1 MRTAAIVFLLFF
13 SITSQAQQK
22 NHIDTVVLRADS
34 TFESLIHRKLYNYRN
49 HVEYHIE
56 ERGRIREL
64 IVYLASVKDLVT
76 GHKLYGIRIDQRG
89 SRNIFTDA
97 PMTNV
102 EYIDEDEIDSVVAHL
117 NMVREEIKL
126 RDPDSER
133 YTEFR
138 FFTRS
143 GFMIECYT
151 GANRW
156 RCLIHYEVGK
166 IVYDVYLN
174 NNNRLDEFIETIEEI
189 SKEIKTMRKK
199 ELSMPKK

>member
-1 MRTAAIVFLLFF
+1 MRIAVILMLLFC
-13 SITSQAQQK
+13 SITSKAQQK
-22 NHIDTVVLRADS
+22 KHIDTVVLRADS
-34 TFESLIHRKLYNYRN
+34 TFESLLHRKLYNYRN
-49 HVEYHIE
+49 HVKYHIE

-64 IVYLASVKDLVT
+64 IVYLASVQDLVT

-89 SRNIFTDA
+89 SRNLFTDA

-117 NMVREEIKL
+117 KMVRDTIKIKE
-126 RDPDSER
+126 PDSER

-156 RCLIHYEVGK
+156 RCLIHYEIGK
-166 IVYDVYLN
+166 VANDVYLN

-189 SKEIKTMRKK
+189 SKEIKSMRKT
-199 ELSMPKK
+199 E

>member
-1 MRTAAIVFLLFF
+1 MRQLILLLISFF
-13 SITSQAQQK
+13 ANIAVQAQQK
-22 NHIDTVVLRADS
+22 TNIDTVVIRVDS

-49 HVEYHIE
+49 HVKYHIE

-64 IVYLASVKDLVT
+64 IVYLASVEDLVT

-97 PMTNV
+97 PMTNA
-102 EYIDEDEIDSVVAHL
+102 EYIDEDEIDSVITHL
-117 NMVREEIKL
+117 KYVKDEIKK
-126 RDPDSER
+126 RDPDQER
-133 YTEFR
+133 YTEYR

-151 GANRW
+151 GSNRW

-166 IVYDVYLN
+166 TVNDVYLN
-174 NNNRLDEFIETIEEI
+174 NNNRLEEFIETLEEI
-189 SKEIKTMRKK
+189 SKEIK
-199 ELSMPKK
+199 ELRNKNK

>member
-1 MRTAAIVFLLFF
+1 MRILVFLVLLIC
-13 SITSQAQQK
+13 SISVKAQQK
-22 NHIDTVVLRADS
+22 KNIDTVVIRADS

-49 HVEYHIE
+49 HVKYHIE

-64 IVYLASVKDLVT
+64 IIYLASVEDLVT

-89 SRNIFTDA
+89 SRNLFTDA

-117 NMVREEIKL
+117 KMVRDEIKKK
-126 RDPDSER
+126 DPNTER

-151 GANRW
+151 GATRW
-156 RCLIHYEVGK
+156 RCLIHYEIGK
-166 IVYDVYLN
+166 MVYDVYLN
-174 NNNRLDEFIETIEEI
+174 NNNRLEEFIETLEEI
-189 SKEIKTMRKK
+189 SKEIKTMKT
-199 ELSMPKK
+199 SN

>member
-1 MRTAAIVFLLFF
+1 MRIAVILMLLFC
-13 SITSQAQQK
+13 SITSKAQQK
-22 NHIDTVVLRADS
+22 KHIDTVVLRADS
-34 TFESLIHRKLYNYRN
+34 TFESLLHRKLYNYRN
-49 HVEYHIE
+49 HVKYHIE

-64 IVYLASVKDLVT
+64 IVYLASVQDLVT

-89 SRNIFTDA
+89 SRNLFTDA

-117 NMVREEIKL
+117 KMVREAIKIKE
-126 RDPDSER
+126 PDSER

-156 RCLIHYEVGK
+156 RCLIHYEIGK
-166 IVYDVYLN
+166 VANDVYLN

-189 SKEIKTMRKK
+189 SKEIQAMRKT
-199 ELSMPKK
+199 E

>member
-1 MRTAAIVFLLFF
+1 M
-13 SITSQAQQK
+13 
-22 NHIDTVVLRADS
+22 LRADS

-49 HVEYHIE
+49 HVKYHIE

-64 IVYLASVKDLVT
+64 IVYLASVQDLVT

-89 SRNIFTDA
+89 SRNLFTDA

-117 NMVREEIKL
+117 KMVREEIKL
-126 RDPDSER
+126 KEPDSER
-133 YTEFR
+133 YTEYR

-166 IVYDVYLN
+166 VVNDVYLN

-199 ELSMPKK
+199 ELTTQVK

>member
-1 MRTAAIVFLLFF
+1 MRILVFLVLLFC
-13 SITSQAQQK
+13 SITVKAQQK
-22 NHIDTVVLRADS
+22 KHIDTVVIRADS
-34 TFESLIHRKLYNYRN
+34 TFESLLHRKLYNYRN
-49 HVEYHIE
+49 HVKYHIE

-64 IVYLASVKDLVT
+64 IVYLASVEDLVT

-89 SRNIFTDA
+89 SRNLFTDA

-117 NMVREEIKL
+117 KMVKEEIKKK
-126 RDPDSER
+126 DPNTER

-151 GANRW
+151 GATRW
-156 RCLIHYEVGK
+156 RCLIHYEIGK
-166 IVYDVYLN
+166 MIYDVYIN
-174 NNNRLDEFIETIEEI
+174 NNNRLDEFIETLEEI
-189 SKEIKTMRKK
+189 SKEITTMRT
-199 ELSMPKK
+199 SN